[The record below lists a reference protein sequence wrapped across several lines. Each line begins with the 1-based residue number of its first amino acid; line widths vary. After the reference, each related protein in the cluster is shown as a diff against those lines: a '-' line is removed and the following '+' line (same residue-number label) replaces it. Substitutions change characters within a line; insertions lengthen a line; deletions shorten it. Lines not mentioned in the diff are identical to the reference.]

1 MEEKKLDLN
10 SIIGFVLIFGI
21 LIWIM
26 YQNQPSKE
34 SIAAEKAKKEQLA
47 KTENA
52 NKIVAAQAAVTPATV
67 VAGDSTQ
74 MAQLQKTL
82 GGFAYSA
89 TLPSAKNDFTT
100 IENEVVKLKIAN
112 KGGYIVEA
120 TLKNFEKFK
129 KGSGQLVELIKDNNA
144 SLSLQLPTNDNRT
157 LNTKDLYFEPTVS
170 KVGAD
175 QILSMKL
182 KAGANE
188 FLEYKYILKP
198 NDYMIGFD
206 LRSQGLNKVLNTA
219 KPLDLEWS
227 LKTFRN
233 EKSISYENRY
243 TEVYFEHEE
252 GKIDYVGQGQEK
264 EEDSNKTTYVAY
276 KQHFFSTIL
285 LTNKPF
291 DVAKLQSNNLVHDEA
306 IDTTFTKQF
315 KANIPLAFDN
325 GELDYKMSWYFGPT
339 DYKILKSYDK
349 NLEKVISLGW
359 GIFGWINMFIFIP
372 LFGFLSSTVGLSF
385 GIAIIIFTILI
396 KIAMS
401 PITFKSFLS
410 QAKMKVLRPEIT
422 ELGEKF
428 KKDPMKKQQETMK
441 LYNKAGVNPMAGCI
455 PALIQIPFMYASFQ
469 FFPSAFELRQKGFL
483 WADDLSSFDEVIKLP
498 FHIPLYGDHIS
509 LFPVLASI
517 AIFFYMKMTSG
528 DQQMAT
534 PQQEGM
540 PDMAKMM
547 KIMIYLSPI
556 MMLFFFNSYG
566 AGLSLYNFISNLIT
580 IGIMIVIK
588 RYFIDSDKIHAQ
600 IQENKLKEPKKQGK
614 FQQKLQEV
622 MEQAEAQ
629 KAKDKKK

>member
-1 MEEKKLDLN
+1 MEQKKLDIN
-10 SIIGFVLIFGI
+10 SIVGFVLIFGI

-26 YQNQPSKE
+26 YQNQPDPKV
-34 SIAAEKAKKEQLA
+34 IAAEKAQKELVA
-47 KTENA
+47 K
-52 NKIVAAQAAVTPATV
+52 AAKAKELEQKSIEKAAVAVATT
-67 VAGDSTQ
+67 GDSTQ
-74 MAQLQKTL
+74 LAQLQKTL
-82 GGFAYSA
+82 GNFAYSA
-89 TLPSAKNDFTT
+89 TLPSAKGDFTT

-112 KGGYIVEA
+112 KGGFIVEA
-120 TLKNFEKFK
+120 VLKQHEKFK

-144 SLSLQLPTNDNRT
+144 NLNIALQTSDNRM
-157 LNTKDLYFEPTVS
+157 LNTKDLYFEPTIS
-170 KVGAD
+170 KVGQD

-206 LRSQGLNKVLNTA
+206 VRSQGLNKVLNTA
-219 KPLDLEWS
+219 KPLDLQWS
-227 LKTFRN
+227 MKTYRN

-243 TEVYFEHEE
+243 TEVYFEHQD
-252 GKIDYVGQGQEK
+252 GKIDYVGQGENK
-264 EEDSNKTTYVAY
+264 EENAENASFVAF

-285 LTNKPF
+285 LTDKPF
-291 DVAKLQSNNLVHDEA
+291 TSSKLVSNDLVKDEA
-306 IDTTFTKQF
+306 VDTTYTKQF
-315 KANIPLAFDN
+315 TAEIPLAFTN
-325 GELDYKMSWYFGPT
+325 GELDYKMNWYMGPT
-339 DYKILKSYDK
+339 DYKTLHSYDK
-349 NLEKVISLGW
+349 NLEKIISLGW
-359 GIFGWINMFIFIP
+359 GIFGWINKFIFIP
-372 LFGFLSSTVGLSF
+372 LFGFLSSYIAY
-385 GIAIIIFTILI
+385 GIAIIIFTVLI

-410 QAKMKVLRPEIT
+410 QAKMKVLRPEIA

-455 PALIQIPFMYASFQ
+455 PALIQLPFMYASFQ
-469 FFPSAFELRQKGFL
+469 FFPSAFELRQKSFL

-509 LFPVLASI
+509 LFPVLAAI

-528 DQQMAT
+528 DQQMAA

-540 PDMAKMM
+540 PDMAQMM
-547 KIMIYLSPI
+547 KIMIYVSPL

-588 RYFIDSDKIHAQ
+588 KYFIDSDKIHAQ
-600 IQENKLKEPKKQGK
+600 IQENKLKAPKKPSK
-614 FQQKLQEV
+614 FQQKLQEA

-629 KAKDKKK
+629 KAQRNKK

>member
-1 MEEKKLDLN
+1 MEQKKFDLN
-10 SIIGFVLIFGI
+10 SIIGFALIFGI
-21 LIWIM
+21 LVFIM
-26 YQNQPSKE
+26 YQNQPDPKVV
-34 SIAAEKAKKEQLA
+34 AAEKAQKELLIREAKAKELEA
-47 KTENA
+47 KT
-52 NKIVAAQAAVTPATV
+52 VAKATV
-67 VAGDSTQ
+67 AVATTGDSTQ
-74 MAQLQKTL
+74 LAQLQKTL
-82 GGFAYSA
+82 GNFAYSA
-89 TLPSAKNDFTT
+89 TLPSAKAGVTT
-100 IENEVVKLKIAN
+100 IENDLVKLTIAN

-120 TLKNFEKFK
+120 TLKQFEKFK
-129 KGSGQLVELIKDNNA
+129 KGSGKLVQLVKDNNA
-144 SLSLQLPTNDNRT
+144 NLNVQLLTSDNRT
-157 LNTKDLYFEPTVS
+157 LNSKDLYFEPTLT

-206 LRSQGLNKVLNTA
+206 IRSQGLNKVLNTA
-219 KPLDLEWS
+219 KPLDLEWN
-227 LKTFRN
+227 LKTYRN
-233 EKSISYENRY
+233 EKSVSYENRY
-243 TEVYFEHEE
+243 TEIYFEHEE
-252 GKIDYVGQGQEK
+252 GKIDYAGLGQTEESDLEK
-264 EEDSNKTTYVAY
+264 ATFIAF

-285 LTNKPF
+285 LSKTPLAT
-291 DVAKLQSNNLVHDEA
+291 AKVKSDNLVIDDK
-306 IDTTFTKQF
+306 IDTTYTKQF
-315 KANIPLAFDN
+315 KANIPLAFTN
-325 GELDYKMSWYFGPT
+325 GELDHKMSWYFGPT
-339 DYKILKSYDK
+339 DYKTLKSYDL
-349 NLEKVISLGW
+349 NLEKIISLGW
-359 GIFGWINMFIFIP
+359 GIFGWINKFIFIP
-372 LFGFLSSTVGLSF
+372 LFGFLSSYIAY

-455 PALIQIPFMYASFQ
+455 PALIQLPFMYASFQ
-469 FFPSAFELRQKGFL
+469 FFPSAFELRQKSFL
-483 WADDLSSFDEVIKLP
+483 WADDLSSFDEIIRLP
-498 FHIPLYGDHIS
+498 FYIPFYGNHIS

-528 DQQMAT
+528 DQQMAA

-547 KIMIYLSPI
+547 KIMIYVSPI

-614 FQQKLQEV
+614 FQKKLQEV

-629 KAKDKKK
+629 KAQQKKK